1 MKSLNTKWEEFSK
14 EIKDMQSPETFSI
27 LWATDVH
34 YIRKYAKYIPAYYKI
49 EDMVEFSRC
58 AGFDLLAITGD
69 IVDGNTALTRQKK
82 RFIYIYDRK
91 YYLYITAY
99 IRNIEY
105 FIYEIL
111 LWNVYF

>member
-1 MKSLNTKWEEFSK
+1 MNTIEQCIFEKHMKNLNTKWEEFSK

-49 EDMVEFSRC
+49 EDMVDFSRC

-69 IVDGNTALTRQKK
+69 IVDGNTTLTRQKK
-82 RFIYIYDRK
+82 RFI
-91 YYLYITAY
+91 
-99 IRNIEY
+99 
-105 FIYEIL
+105 
-111 LWNVYF
+111 